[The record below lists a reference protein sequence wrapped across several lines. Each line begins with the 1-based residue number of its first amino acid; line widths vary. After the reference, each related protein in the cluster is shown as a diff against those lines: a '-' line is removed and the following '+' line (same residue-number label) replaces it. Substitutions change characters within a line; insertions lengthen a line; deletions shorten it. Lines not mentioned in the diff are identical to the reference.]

1 MNNNNEQ
8 YFYSIYYISVT
19 VNLNIFINQ
28 DTYVC

>member
-28 DTYVC
+28 DTSVC

>member
-19 VNLNIFINQ
+19 VNLNIFITQ
-28 DTYVC
+28 DTSVC